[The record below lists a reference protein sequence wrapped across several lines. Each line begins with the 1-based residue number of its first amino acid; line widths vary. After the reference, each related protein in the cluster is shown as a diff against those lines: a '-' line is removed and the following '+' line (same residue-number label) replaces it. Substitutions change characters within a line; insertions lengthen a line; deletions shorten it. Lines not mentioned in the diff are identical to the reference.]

1 MGFNIWDLVKQPFAN
16 ITSQEYPSD
25 SLQLHQ
31 IIESIV
37 WINPFQGD
45 AFPEVTKD
53 PDMVKD
59 IINEEEIQFLKT
71 LNRGKK
77 LLERTIERLDP
88 GTKVLPGEDYIQSGS
103 YCSGSCLSGISQS
116 GSCNS
121 GSYWSGSCQ
130 SGSCFAQWIFLQC
143 YTS

>member
-1 MGFNIWDLVKQPFAN
+1 M
-16 ITSQEYPSD
+16 
-25 SLQLHQ
+25 
-31 IIESIV
+31 
-37 WINPFQGD
+37 
-45 AFPEVTKD
+45 TKD

-88 GTKVLPGEDYIQSGS
+88 GTKVLPGEDYIQSGFSQSGS
-103 YCSGSCLSGISQS
+103 YWSGSCLSGISQY

-121 GSYWSGSCQ
+121 AS
-130 SGSCFAQWIFLQC
+130 WIWILSLWILLVWILLVWILFCTVNLFTVLHLLEALATQHI
-143 YTS
+143 